1 MVYYR
6 LAARRRVRLRRTA
19 VRRRA
24 AGRTI
29 AMRLPPAARRRAP
42 ERRYLM
48 RLCGIVK
55 QMVTFWEQRVLFMKL
70 LTLDSVVSLM
80 ISQLDD
86 TIKKTR
92 GIQLKFSEVQLERIS
107 TDCQM

>member
-1 MVYYR
+1 
-6 LAARRRVRLRRTA
+6 
-19 VRRRA
+19 
-24 AGRTI
+24 
-29 AMRLPPAARRRAP
+29 
-42 ERRYLM
+42 M

-80 ISQLDD
+80 ISQVDD